1 MITTFQKTLSVFWIN
16 LITKIMKNFLF
27 QMDDPKKINIKE
39 DSTYML
45 IKESLSRGIR
55 CFYNSPSWV
64 YASINKSNKI
74 RSLNLELDLNKSGKL
89 TYKSKNFNDTDLEK
103 FNTIF
108 IRQDPPFNM
117 EYISNT
123 YLLSQLKKPILI
135 NDPSEVRNFP
145 EKHIMMNFPEL
156 TPPTLISSNITT
168 ILSFIKKHKEV
179 ILKPAYGNGGIGIE
193 KIHYHQKNLQNFLI
207 KYISKFLNNPVIIQ
221 KFLKNFN
228 KGDKRIILVN
238 GVVKG
243 AVLRVPKKNS
253 IKANFHAGGVAVK
266 TTLTSREKK
275 ICTTIKKFL
284 INKKLSFVGIDVIDG
299 YLTEINI
306 TSPTGIQEINRLNK
320 VTIEKD
326 VIDFVEKSLQ

>member
-1 MITTFQKTLSVFWIN
+1 MIK
-16 LITKIMKNFLF
+16 KFLF
-27 QMDDPKKINIKE
+27 QMDDPTKINIKE

-55 CFYNSPSWV
+55 CFYNSPNWV
-64 YASINKSNKI
+64 YASLNKYNQIKS
-74 RSLNLELDLNKSGKL
+74 SNLELSLTKSGKL
-89 TYKSKNFNDTDLEK
+89 TYKSKKSKDTNLEK
-103 FNTIF
+103 FTAIF

-123 YLLSQLKKPILI
+123 YLLSQLQNPVLI

-156 TPPTLISSNITT
+156 TPPTLISSHIPS
-168 ILSFIKKHKEV
+168 ILAFIRLHKEV

-193 KIHYHQKNLQNFLI
+193 KIKINQSNMKKFLT
-207 KYISKFLNNPVIIQ
+207 KYISKFQNNPVIIQ

-238 GVVKG
+238 GQVKG
-243 AVLRVPKKNS
+243 AVLRVPKNNS
-253 IKANFHAGGVAVK
+253 IKANFHAGGTAVK
-266 TTLTSREKK
+266 TTLSPREKQ
-275 ICTTIKKFL
+275 ICSTIKSFL
-284 INKKLSFVGIDVIDG
+284 KTKKLFFVGIDVIDG

-320 VTIEKD
+320 VNIEKD

>member
-1 MITTFQKTLSVFWIN
+1 MIK
-16 LITKIMKNFLF
+16 KFLF
-27 QMDDPKKINIKE
+27 QMDDPTKINIKE

-64 YASINKSNKI
+64 YASLNKYNQIKS
-74 RSLNLELDLNKSGKL
+74 SNLELSLTKSGKL
-89 TYKSKNFNDTDLEK
+89 TYKSKKSKDTNLEK
-103 FNTIF
+103 FNAIF

-123 YLLSQLKKPILI
+123 YLLSQLQNPVLI

-156 TPPTLISSNITT
+156 TPPTLISSHIPS
-168 ILSFIKKHKEV
+168 ILAFIRLHKEV
-179 ILKPAYGNGGIGIE
+179 IIKPSYGNGGIGIE
-193 KIHYHQKNLQNFLI
+193 KIKINQSNMKKFLT
-207 KYISKFLNNPVIIQ
+207 KYISKFQNNPIIIQ

-238 GVVKG
+238 GQVKG

-253 IKANFHAGGVAVK
+253 IKANFHAGGTAVK
-266 TTLTSREKK
+266 TTLSPREKQ
-275 ICTTIKKFL
+275 ICSTIKSFL
-284 INKKLSFVGIDVIDG
+284 KTKKLFFVGIDVIDG

-320 VTIEKD
+320 VNIEKD

>member
-1 MITTFQKTLSVFWIN
+1 
-16 LITKIMKNFLF
+16 
-27 QMDDPKKINIKE
+27 MDDPTKININE

-64 YASINKSNKI
+64 YASLNKFNQIKS
-74 RSLNLELDLNKSGKL
+74 SVLELSLSESGKL
-89 TYKSKNFNDTDLEK
+89 TYKSKKSKDTNLEK
-103 FNTIF
+103 FNAIF

-123 YLLSQLKKPILI
+123 YLLSQLQNPILI

-156 TPPTLISSNITT
+156 TPPTLISSNIPS
-168 ILSFIKKHKEV
+168 ILAFIKLHKEV

-193 KIHYHQKNLQNFLI
+193 KIKVNQPNMKKFLT
-207 KYISKFLNNPVIIQ
+207 KYISKFQNNPVIIQ

-238 GVVKG
+238 GQVKG

-253 IKANFHAGGVAVK
+253 IKANFHAGGIAVK
-266 TTLTSREKK
+266 TTLSLREKQ
-275 ICTTIKKFL
+275 ICSTIKNFL
-284 INKKLSFVGIDVIDG
+284 KTKKLSFVGIDVIDG

-320 VTIEKD
+320 VNIEKD
-326 VIDFVEKSLQ
+326 IIDFVEKSLQ

>member
-1 MITTFQKTLSVFWIN
+1 
-16 LITKIMKNFLF
+16 
-27 QMDDPKKINIKE
+27 MDDPTKININE

-64 YASINKSNKI
+64 YASLNKFNQIKS
-74 RSLNLELDLNKSGKL
+74 SVLELSLSESGKL
-89 TYKSKNFNDTDLEK
+89 TYKSKKSKDTNLEK
-103 FNTIF
+103 FNAIF

-123 YLLSQLKKPILI
+123 YLLSQLQNPILI

-156 TPPTLISSNITT
+156 TPPTLISSNIPS
-168 ILSFIKKHKEV
+168 ILAFIKLHKEV

-193 KIHYHQKNLQNFLI
+193 KIKVNQPNMKKFLT
-207 KYISKFLNNPVIIQ
+207 KYISKFQNNPVIIQ

-238 GVVKG
+238 GQVKG

-253 IKANFHAGGVAVK
+253 IKANFHAGGIAVK
-266 TTLTSREKK
+266 TTLSLREKQ
-275 ICTTIKKFL
+275 ICSTIKNFL
-284 INKKLSFVGIDVIDG
+284 KTKKLSFVGIDVIDG

-306 TSPTGIQEINRLNK
+306 TSPTGIQEINKLNK
-320 VTIEKD
+320 VNIEKD
-326 VIDFVEKSLQ
+326 VIDFVEKLLQ

>member
-1 MITTFQKTLSVFWIN
+1 
-16 LITKIMKNFLF
+16 
-27 QMDDPKKINIKE
+27 
-39 DSTYML
+39 
-45 IKESLSRGIR
+45 
-55 CFYNSPSWV
+55 
-64 YASINKSNKI
+64 
-74 RSLNLELDLNKSGKL
+74 
-89 TYKSKNFNDTDLEK
+89 
-103 FNTIF
+103 
-108 IRQDPPFNM
+108 M

-123 YLLSQLKKPILI
+123 YLLSQLQNPVLI

-156 TPPTLISSNITT
+156 TPPTLISSHIPS
-168 ILSFIKKHKEV
+168 ILAFIKLYKEV

-193 KIHYHQKNLQNFLI
+193 KIKINQPNMKKFLT
-207 KYISKFLNNPVIIQ
+207 KYISKFQNNPIIIQ

-238 GVVKG
+238 GQVKG

-253 IKANFHAGGVAVK
+253 IKANFHAGGTAVK
-266 TTLTSREKK
+266 TTLSPREKQ
-275 ICTTIKKFL
+275 ICSTIKNFL
-284 INKKLSFVGIDVIDG
+284 KTKKLSFVGIDVIDG

-320 VTIEKD
+320 VNIEKD

>member
-1 MITTFQKTLSVFWIN
+1 MIK
-16 LITKIMKNFLF
+16 KFLF
-27 QMDDPKKINIKE
+27 QMDDPTNINIKE

-64 YASINKSNKI
+64 YASLNKYNQIKS
-74 RSLNLELDLNKSGKL
+74 SNLELSLTKSGKL
-89 TYKSKNFNDTDLEK
+89 TYKSKKSKDTNLEK
-103 FNTIF
+103 FNAIF

-123 YLLSQLKKPILI
+123 YLLSQLQNPVLI

-156 TPPTLISSNITT
+156 TPPTLISSHIPS
-168 ILSFIKKHKEV
+168 ILAFIRLHKEV

-193 KIHYHQKNLQNFLI
+193 KIKINQSNMKKFLT
-207 KYISKFLNNPVIIQ
+207 KYISKFQNNPVIIQ

-238 GVVKG
+238 GQVKG

-253 IKANFHAGGVAVK
+253 IKANFHAGGTAVK
-266 TTLTSREKK
+266 TTLSPREKQ
-275 ICTTIKKFL
+275 ICSTIKSFL
-284 INKKLSFVGIDVIDG
+284 KTKKLSFVGIDVIDG

-320 VTIEKD
+320 VNIEKD

>member
-1 MITTFQKTLSVFWIN
+1 MIK
-16 LITKIMKNFLF
+16 KFLF
-27 QMDDPKKINIKE
+27 QMDDPMKINIKE
-39 DSTYML
+39 DSTYLL

-64 YASINKSNKI
+64 YASINKLNQIKS
-74 RSLNLELDLNKSGKL
+74 SNLELSLTKSGKL
-89 TYKSKNFNDTDLEK
+89 TYKSKKSKDTNLEK
-103 FNTIF
+103 FNAIF

-123 YLLSQLKKPILI
+123 YLLSQLQNPVLI

-156 TPPTLISSNITT
+156 TPPTLISSHIPS
-168 ILSFIKKHKEV
+168 ILAFIRLHKEV

-193 KIHYHQKNLQNFLI
+193 KIKINQSNMKKLLT
-207 KYISKFLNNPVIIQ
+207 KYISKFQNNPVIVQ
-221 KFLKNFN
+221 KFLKNFI

-238 GVVKG
+238 GQVKG

-253 IKANFHAGGVAVK
+253 IKANFHAGGIAVK
-266 TTLTSREKK
+266 TTLSPREKQICSK
-275 ICTTIKKFL
+275 ISNFL
-284 INKKLSFVGIDVIDG
+284 KTKKLSFAGIDVIDG

-320 VTIEKD
+320 VNIEKD

>member
-1 MITTFQKTLSVFWIN
+1 MIK
-16 LITKIMKNFLF
+16 KFLF
-27 QMDDPKKINIKE
+27 QMDDPTKINIKE

-64 YASINKSNKI
+64 YASLNKYNQIKS
-74 RSLNLELDLNKSGKL
+74 SNLELSLTKSGKL
-89 TYKSKNFNDTDLEK
+89 TYKSKKSKDTNLEK
-103 FNTIF
+103 FTAIF

-123 YLLSQLKKPILI
+123 YLLSQLQNPVLI

-156 TPPTLISSNITT
+156 TPPTLISSHIPS
-168 ILSFIKKHKEV
+168 ILAFIRLHKEV

-193 KIHYHQKNLQNFLI
+193 KIKINQSNMKKFLT
-207 KYISKFLNNPVIIQ
+207 KYISKFQNNPVVIQ

-238 GVVKG
+238 GQVKG

-253 IKANFHAGGVAVK
+253 IKANFHAGGTAVK
-266 TTLTSREKK
+266 TTLSPREKQ
-275 ICTTIKKFL
+275 ICSTIKSFL
-284 INKKLSFVGIDVIDG
+284 KTKKLSFVGIDVIDG

-320 VTIEKD
+320 VNIEKD

>member
-1 MITTFQKTLSVFWIN
+1 MIK
-16 LITKIMKNFLF
+16 KFLF
-27 QMDDPKKINIKE
+27 QMDDPTKINIKE

-64 YASINKSNKI
+64 YASLNKYNQIKS
-74 RSLNLELDLNKSGKL
+74 SNLELSLTKSGKL
-89 TYKSKNFNDTDLEK
+89 TYKSKKSKDTNLAK
-103 FNTIF
+103 FHAIF

-123 YLLSQLKKPILI
+123 YSLSQLQNPVLI

-156 TPPTLISSNITT
+156 TPPTLISSHIPS
-168 ILSFIKKHKEV
+168 ILAFIRLHKEV

-193 KIHYHQKNLQNFLI
+193 KIKINQSNMKKFLT
-207 KYISKFLNNPVIIQ
+207 KYISKFQNNPVIIQ

-238 GVVKG
+238 GQVKG

-253 IKANFHAGGVAVK
+253 IKANFHAGGTAVK
-266 TTLTSREKK
+266 TTLSPREKQ
-275 ICTTIKKFL
+275 ICSRIKNFL
-284 INKKLSFVGIDVIDG
+284 KTKKLSFVGIDVIDG

-306 TSPTGIQEINRLNK
+306 TSPTGIQEINL
-320 VTIEKD
+320 
-326 VIDFVEKSLQ
+326 SLIHI

>member
-1 MITTFQKTLSVFWIN
+1 MIK
-16 LITKIMKNFLF
+16 KFLF
-27 QMDDPKKINIKE
+27 QMDDPTKINIKE

-64 YASINKSNKI
+64 YASLNKYNQIKS
-74 RSLNLELDLNKSGKL
+74 SNLELSLSKSGKL
-89 TYKSKNFNDTDLEK
+89 TYKSKKSKDTNLEK
-103 FNTIF
+103 FNAIF

-117 EYISNT
+117 KYISNT
-123 YLLSQLKKPILI
+123 YLLSQLQNPVLI

-156 TPPTLISSNITT
+156 TPPTLISSHIPS
-168 ILSFIKKHKEV
+168 ILAFIRLHKEV

-193 KIHYHQKNLQNFLI
+193 KIKMNQSNMKKFLT
-207 KYISKFLNNPVIIQ
+207 KYISKFQNNPVIMQ

-238 GVVKG
+238 GQVKG

-253 IKANFHAGGVAVK
+253 IKANFHAGGTAVK
-266 TTLTSREKK
+266 TTLSPREKQ
-275 ICTTIKKFL
+275 ICSTIKSFL
-284 INKKLSFVGIDVIDG
+284 KTKKLSFVGIDVIDG

-320 VTIEKD
+320 VNIEKD

>member
-1 MITTFQKTLSVFWIN
+1 MIK
-16 LITKIMKNFLF
+16 KFLF
-27 QMDDPKKINIKE
+27 QMDDPTKINIKE

-64 YASINKSNKI
+64 YASLNKYNQIKS
-74 RSLNLELDLNKSGKL
+74 SNLELSLTKSGKL
-89 TYKSKNFNDTDLEK
+89 TYKSKKSKDTNLEK
-103 FNTIF
+103 FNAIF

-123 YLLSQLKKPILI
+123 YLLSQLQNPVLI

-156 TPPTLISSNITT
+156 TPPTLISSHIPS
-168 ILSFIKKHKEV
+168 ILAFIRSHKEV

-193 KIHYHQKNLQNFLI
+193 KIKINQSNMKKFLT
-207 KYISKFLNNPVIIQ
+207 KYISKFQNNPLIIQ

-238 GVVKG
+238 GQVKG

-253 IKANFHAGGVAVK
+253 IKANFHAGGTAVK
-266 TTLTSREKK
+266 TTLSPREKQ
-275 ICTTIKKFL
+275 ICSTIKSFL
-284 INKKLSFVGIDVIDG
+284 KTKKLSFVGIDVIDG

-320 VTIEKD
+320 VNIEKD